1 MVSRLL
7 RSKLLFY
14 EYSLLKRDYKL
25 NDKPFGSNQFADGR
39 IQINDQIIE
48 VDGKS
53 LVGVTQ
59 EYASKVLKSCAGR
72 VNFMIG
78 REKDPK
84 NSEIARLI
92 QQSLDAERQR
102 EYNLNNSFANPC
114 FYEAPN
120 KSLPAEPDALY
131 ADDSVD
137 QNGFSSKG
145 FGNHSFGDS
154 PLDEMNDKRVL
165 DLKEDLN
172 NWIDKYNQLNGQLA
186 DLREKMERKCREMQL
201 DLESVHHQLNE
212 CENDNLVKQKELEET
227 KKLLDESKSQLELQ
241 EEKYAMLER
250 KYHKAK
256 KLIKGFQQREISLI
270 KKEEQD
276 LEYAS
281 IITTLKEKIIVM
293 ERKLV
298 ELQKAANQPVNN
310 ESCINEIVY
319 EILNKEKSNVRKS
332 LILQQLL
339 LDSPDDLFNQNVTN
353 EHLDDLDS
361 NDESANDASDDLNHL
376 MISKEILN
384 SKFAKDKAGLANK
397 GSLANRKSPSA
408 RRSSN
413 SCSLSES

>member
-1 MVSRLL
+1 
-7 RSKLLFY
+7 
-14 EYSLLKRDYKL
+14 
-25 NDKPFGSNQFADGR
+25 
-39 IQINDQIIE
+39 
-48 VDGKS
+48 
-53 LVGVTQ
+53 
-59 EYASKVLKSCAGR
+59 
-72 VNFMIG
+72 MIG

-92 QQSLDAERQR
+92 QQSLDSERQR
-102 EYNLNNSFANPC
+102 EYSLNNSFGLNNPC

-120 KSLPAEPDALY
+120 KSLPAEPDGIY
-131 ADDSVD
+131 GHDDDSD
-137 QNGFSSKG
+137 KNGFSNKG
-145 FGNHSFGDS
+145 FGNHSFAEPDGID
-154 PLDEMNDKRVL
+154 DKRVL

-172 NWIDKYNQLNGQLA
+172 NWIEKYNQLNNQLA
-186 DLREKMERKCREMQL
+186 DLREKMERKCKEMQL

-227 KKLLDESKSQLELQ
+227 KKLLDESKSRLEQQ
-241 EEKYAMLER
+241 EEKYTMLER

-256 KLIKGFQQREISLI
+256 KLIKGFQQRENSLA

-276 LEYAS
+276 MEYAS

-298 ELQKAANQPVNN
+298 ELQKAANLPVNN

-339 LDSPDDLFNQNVTN
+339 LDSPDDQFNQNVFLTN
-353 EHLDDLDS
+353 ENLDDLDS

-384 SKFAKDKAGLANK
+384 SKFAKDKAGLANR
-397 GSLANRKSPSA
+397 GSLANRKAKSPSA

>member
-1 MVSRLL
+1 
-7 RSKLLFY
+7 
-14 EYSLLKRDYKL
+14 
-25 NDKPFGSNQFADGR
+25 
-39 IQINDQIIE
+39 
-48 VDGKS
+48 
-53 LVGVTQ
+53 
-59 EYASKVLKSCAGR
+59 
-72 VNFMIG
+72 MIG

-92 QQSLDAERQR
+92 QQSLDAEKQR
-102 EYNLNNSFANPC
+102 EYNLNNSFGNINPC

-120 KSLPAEPDALY
+120 KSLPAEPEGMYGEEED
-131 ADDSVD
+131 VD
-137 QNGFSSKG
+137 RNNGFSSKG
-145 FGNHSFGDS
+145 FGNHNFGDS
-154 PLDEMNDKRVL
+154 QLDEMNDKRVL

-172 NWIDKYNQLNGQLA
+172 SWIDKYNQLNSQLA
-186 DLREKMERKCREMQL
+186 DLREKMERKCKEMQL

-227 KKLLDESKSQLELQ
+227 KKLLDESKLRLELQ
-241 EEKYAMLER
+241 EEKYTMLER

-256 KLIKGFQQREISLI
+256 KLIKGFQQREGSLV

-298 ELQKAANQPVNN
+298 ELQKAANLPVNN

-339 LDSPDDLFNQNVTN
+339 LDSPDDQFNQNVFLTSEN
-353 EHLDDLDS
+353 LDDLDS
-361 NDESANDASDDLNHL
+361 NDESPNDASDDLNHL

-397 GSLANRKSPSA
+397 GSLANRKAKSPSA

>member
-1 MVSRLL
+1 
-7 RSKLLFY
+7 
-14 EYSLLKRDYKL
+14 
-25 NDKPFGSNQFADGR
+25 
-39 IQINDQIIE
+39 
-48 VDGKS
+48 
-53 LVGVTQ
+53 
-59 EYASKVLKSCAGR
+59 
-72 VNFMIG
+72 MIG

-131 ADDSVD
+131 ADDAVD
-137 QNGFSSKG
+137 QNGFSNNKG

-172 NWIDKYNQLNGQLA
+172 NWIDKYNMLNAQLA
-186 DLREKMERKCREMQL
+186 DLREKMEKKCRDMQN
-201 DLESVHHQLNE
+201 DLQSVHHQLNE
-212 CENDNLVKQKELEET
+212 CETDNLVKQKELEET

-241 EEKYAMLER
+241 EEKYEQLVR

-256 KLIKGFQQREISLI
+256 KLIKGFQQREVSLT

-276 LEYAS
+276 QEYTS
-281 IITTLKEKIIVM
+281 IIITLKEKIIVM
-293 ERKLV
+293 ERKLI

-339 LDSPDDLFNQNVTN
+339 LDSPDDQFNQNVFTS
-353 EHLDDLDS
+353 EHLDELDS
-361 NDESANDASDDLNHL
+361 NDESTNDASDDLMNQL

-384 SKFAKDKAGLANK
+384 SKFARDKANIANK